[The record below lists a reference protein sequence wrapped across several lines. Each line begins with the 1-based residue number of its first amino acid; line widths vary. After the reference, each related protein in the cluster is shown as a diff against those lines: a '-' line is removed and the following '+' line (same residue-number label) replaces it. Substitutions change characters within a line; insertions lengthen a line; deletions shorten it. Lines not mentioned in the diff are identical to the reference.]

1 MMKDP
6 QQAARMAAM
15 DHTLPP
21 DLFAGFLAMSSDAV
35 VAVDE
40 EQRIIFF
47 NAGAER
53 IFGYSAAEVGGKPLA
68 MLLPDRFRAAHSGH
82 VRGFGAA
89 HGQARQMGERQ
100 QLSGLRK
107 NGEEFPAEASI
118 QQMTVGGRH
127 IYAAMLRDISPRQK
141 AEDALRQAVKAR
153 DDMIGIVSH
162 DLRNPANAVK
172 MLANSVIAEGG
183 MLPPSVVERV
193 SIMRQAAEQ
202 IDRLIQDL
210 LDVTRLE
217 AGRLTVNPRPTPLGD
232 LLELAAFALRPL
244 ATSQGITLA
253 TSISGPLP
261 SVMADPD
268 RVTQVISNL
277 VGNAVK
283 FTPTMGR
290 IEIAAQRED
299 GMVEVAVRDTGVGI
313 SEEQQPHVFDRFYQ
327 APSGSARR
335 HGAGLGLPIARGIIE
350 AHGGRIWVE
359 SAVGQG
365 TTVRFT
371 LPVAAA
377 DNAVS
382 G

>member
-1 MMKDP
+1 
-6 QQAARMAAM
+6 
-15 DHTLPP
+15 
-21 DLFAGFLAMSSDAV
+21 
-35 VAVDE
+35 
-40 EQRIIFF
+40 
-47 NAGAER
+47 
-53 IFGYSAAEVGGKPLA
+53 
-68 MLLPDRFRAAHSGH
+68 
-82 VRGFGAA
+82 
-89 HGQARQMGERQ
+89 
-100 QLSGLRK
+100 
-107 NGEEFPAEASI
+107 
-118 QQMTVGGRH
+118 
-127 IYAAMLRDISPRQK
+127 
-141 AEDALRQAVKAR
+141 
-153 DDMIGIVSH
+153 
-162 DLRNPANAVK
+162 
-172 MLANSVIAEGG
+172 
-183 MLPPSVVERV
+183 VVERV